1 MSENPDYEEIVC
13 KLPKKMFSG
22 RFSESKGLFFCYEL
36 PVKKSDGTWS
46 DGDGRTVWYT
56 INSETAEIIDNTYQI
71 WQTIKCEQNEER
83 AVAISAEDFAEY
95 KKKVE
100 NHINRTYMRSVQAP
114 VGIKPKLVTWMQLT

>member
-1 MSENPDYEEIVC
+1 
-13 KLPKKMFSG
+13 MFSG
-22 RFSESKGLFFCYEL
+22 KFSESKGVFFCYDL
-36 PVKKSDGTWS
+36 PVKKADGTWS
-46 DGDGRTVWYT
+46 DSDGRTVWYT

-100 NHINRTYMRSVQAP
+100 SHINRTYMRSVQAP
-114 VGIKPKLVTWMQLT
+114 VGVKPKLVTWMQLT